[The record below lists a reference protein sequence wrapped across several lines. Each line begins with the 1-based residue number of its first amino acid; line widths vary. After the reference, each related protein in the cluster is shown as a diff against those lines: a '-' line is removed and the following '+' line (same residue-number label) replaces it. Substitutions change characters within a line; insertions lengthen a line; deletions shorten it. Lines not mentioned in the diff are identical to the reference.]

1 MAADTRS
8 ADAAMDAASLYREEI
23 VTDRKIGTI
32 RMLVPIKDDGSPDAA
47 RPTIYSGEAQIMTN
61 MGALPVTFDIEAEN
75 LADAVA
81 NYGTPPAGIERT
93 MRELQELRR
102 QASSGLI
109 VPPAGAASALT
120 GGGMGGL
127 PGGGKIQL
135 PVITFAAA
143 RGRATSARLRRF
155 DGTMRG

>member
-1 MAADTRS
+1 MPADTRS
-8 ADAAMDAASLYREEI
+8 ADAVMDAASLYREEI
-23 VTDRKIGTI
+23 VTDRKVGTI
-32 RMLVPIKDDGSPDAA
+32 RMMVPIKDDGSPDSV
-47 RPTIYSGEAQIMTN
+47 RPTVYSGEAQIMTN
-61 MGALPVTFDIEAEN
+61 MGALPVSFDIEAKD
-75 LADAVA
+75 LAEAVA
-81 NYGTPPAGIERT
+81 KYGEAAKVGIERT

-135 PVITFAAA
+135 P
-143 RGRATSARLRRF
+143 
-155 DGTMRG
+155 

>member
-1 MAADTRS
+1 MADTRTPT
-8 ADAAMDAASLYREEI
+8 DAAMDADALYREEI

-32 RMLVPIKDDGSPDAA
+32 RMLVPIGANGAADAS
-47 RPTIYSGEAQIMTN
+47 RKTLYTGEAQIMTN
-61 MGALPVTFDIEAEN
+61 MGALPVSFDIDADN

-81 NYGTPPAGIERT
+81 RYGDAARAGIERT
-93 MRELQELRR
+93 MKELQDLRR

-120 GGGMGGL
+120 GGGGMGGL

-135 PVITFAAA
+135 P
-143 RGRATSARLRRF
+143 
-155 DGTMRG
+155 

>member
-1 MAADTRS
+1 MAADNRN
-8 ADAAMDAASLYREEI
+8 ANDAAMDADALYREEI

-32 RMLVPIKDDGSPDAA
+32 RMLVPILPDGASDT
-47 RPTIYSGEAQIMTN
+47 RRKSVYSGEAQIMTN
-61 MGALPVTFDIEAEN
+61 MGALPVSFDIDADN

-81 NYGTPPAGIERT
+81 KYGDAARAGIERT
-93 MRELQELRR
+93 MKELQELRR

-120 GGGMGGL
+120 GGGAMGGL

-135 PVITFAAA
+135 P
-143 RGRATSARLRRF
+143 
-155 DGTMRG
+155 

>member
-1 MAADTRS
+1 MAADTRTP
-8 ADAAMDAASLYREEI
+8 AEAAMDANALYREEI
-23 VTDRKIGTI
+23 ITDRRVGTI
-32 RMLVPIKDDGSPDAA
+32 RMMVPVKSDGSADAA
-47 RPTIYSGEAQIMTN
+47 RKTLYTGEAQIMTN
-61 MGALPVTFDIEAEN
+61 MGALPVSFDIEADT

-81 NYGTPPAGIERT
+81 NYGDAARAGIERT

-120 GGGMGGL
+120 GGHGGL

-135 PVITFAAA
+135 P
-143 RGRATSARLRRF
+143 
-155 DGTMRG
+155 

>member
-1 MAADTRS
+1 MPADTRS
-8 ADAAMDAASLYREEI
+8 ADAVMDAASLYREEI
-23 VTDRKIGTI
+23 VTDRKVGTI
-32 RMLVPIKDDGSPDAA
+32 RMMVPIKDDGTSDSA
-47 RPTIYSGEAQIMTN
+47 RTTVYTGEAQVMTN
-61 MGALPVTFDIEAEN
+61 MGALPVTFDIDAKN
-75 LADAVA
+75 LAEAVA
-81 NYGTPPAGIERT
+81 NYGEAAKTGIERT

-135 PVITFAAA
+135 P
-143 RGRATSARLRRF
+143 
-155 DGTMRG
+155 

>member
-8 ADAAMDAASLYREEI
+8 SADTSMDAAALYREEI
-23 VTDRKIGTI
+23 ITDRKVGTI
-32 RMLVPIKDDGSPDAA
+32 RMLVPVTGEGAA
-47 RPTIYSGEAQIMTN
+47 DHARKTIYSGEAQIMTN
-61 MGALPVTFDIEAEN
+61 MGALPVSFDIEADN
-75 LADAVA
+75 LAQAVEKYGDAA
-81 NYGTPPAGIERT
+81 RAGIERT

-120 GGGMGGL
+120 GGGHGMGGL

-135 PVITFAAA
+135 P
-143 RGRATSARLRRF
+143 
-155 DGTMRG
+155 